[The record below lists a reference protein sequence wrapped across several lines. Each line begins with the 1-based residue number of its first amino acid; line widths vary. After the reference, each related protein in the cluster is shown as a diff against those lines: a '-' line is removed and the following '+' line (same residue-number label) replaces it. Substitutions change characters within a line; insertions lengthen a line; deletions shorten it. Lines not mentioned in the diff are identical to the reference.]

1 MLTPR
6 PTAQLRARLDALI
19 TAGSATELCAYL
31 RSLRNAEHRAASV
44 VLAEATTWK
53 SLSEAEFWQ
62 FFLALTQDNAKA
74 YLGTMLKAV
83 VALHRREPM
92 RFRHKALEDFAQK
105 VASDIDRRKT
115 LDALLPLLTTIADI
129 ERLFL
134 LFNLP
139 DSEDRLRAGFLF
151 RSGTPLCYFLLF
163 RILQRWE
170 DDTPSLRRFAIEIIR
185 KGDKTSFNM
194 ACIVQE
200 YFNLNALPGTFSLQL
215 PPYEL
220 SRLDKNFET
229 FSKILL
235 R

>member
-6 PTAQLRARLDALI
+6 PTAQLRSRLAAFIVAR
-19 TAGSATELCAYL
+19 SAEELRDHL

-44 VLAEATTWK
+44 VLAEAATWK
-53 SLSEAEFWQ
+53 ALNEEEFWQ
-62 FFLALTQDNAKA
+62 FFLVLTKDNAKA
-74 YLGTMLKAV
+74 YLGTLLKAV
-83 VALHRREPM
+83 VALHRRTPM
-92 RFRHKALEDFAQK
+92 AFDNEELRKFAQQ

-115 LDALLPLLTTIADI
+115 LDAILPLLSNTAEI
-129 ERLFL
+129 ERVLMLFDL
-134 LFNLP
+134 HN
-139 DSEDRLRAGFLF
+139 SEERIRAGFLF
-151 RSGTPLCYFLLF
+151 RTGTPSSYFLLF

-170 DDTPSLRRFAIEIIR
+170 DDPTTLRRFAIELIR

-194 ACIVQE
+194 ACIVRE
-200 YFNLNALPGTFSLQL
+200 YFNLEALPGTFSLNL

-220 SRLDKNFET
+220 SRLDTHFEA